1 MNKDELRYELSMNYA
16 GLRRKDNMTER
27 QRDRKTVRVRI
38 PSESHVNCFNNM
50 LQNSNRVIKTV
61 SQ

>member
-16 GLRRKDNMTER
+16 ELRQKDNMTER
-27 QRDRKTVRVRI
+27 QRRHRKTVRI
-38 PSESHVNCFNNM
+38 PSESHVNCANNR
-50 LQNSNRVIKTV
+50 LQNSNRVIEIV